1 MSYSHL
7 QYESSVYYAL
17 SLGNRSFLN
26 LLFYQI
32 LLLRPHL
39 TEYVNYLFAHPQKG
53 TFSKFKAIFSCN
65 LALNI
70 TIKSDVFLKHLQKKR
85 TARSP

>member
-7 QYESSVYYAL
+7 QYQS
-17 SLGNRSFLN
+17 SFLN

-32 LLLRPHL
+32 LLFRLYL
-39 TEYVNYLFAHPQKG
+39 TEYVNYLFIHAQKS
-53 TFSKFKAIFSCN
+53 TFSKFKADLSCN

-70 TIKSDVFLKHLQKKR
+70 RIKPLLKL
-85 TARSP
+85 S

>member
-17 SLGNRSFLN
+17 VLGNRSFLN

-39 TEYVNYLFAHPQKG
+39 TEYVNYLFVHPQKD
-53 TFSKFKAIFSCN
+53 TFSKFKANFSCN

-70 TIKSDVFLKHLQKKR
+70 TIKSDVFLKPLQRKR

>member
-17 SLGNRSFLN
+17 VVRNRSFLN

-32 LLLRPHL
+32 LLFRLHL
-39 TEYVNYLFAHPQKG
+39 TEYVNYLVIHSQKSI
-53 TFSKFKAIFSCN
+53 FSKTKA
-65 LALNI
+65 
-70 TIKSDVFLKHLQKKR
+70 
-85 TARSP
+85 

>member
-7 QYESSVYYAL
+7 QYDSSVYYAL
-17 SLGNRSFLN
+17 VIGNRSFLT

-32 LLLRPHL
+32 LLFGPHL
-39 TEYVNYLFAHPQKG
+39 TEYVNFLFIHLQKG
-53 TFSKFKAIFSCN
+53 TFSNFKADFSCN

-70 TIKSDVFLKHLQKKR
+70 TIKPLLKL
-85 TARSP
+85 S

>member
-17 SLGNRSFLN
+17 VLGNKSFLN

-32 LLLRPHL
+32 LLFCLHL
-39 TEYVNYLFAHPQKG
+39 TEYVNYLFIQPHKS
-53 TFSKFKAIFSCN
+53 TFSKFKVDFSCN

-70 TIKSDVFLKHLQKKR
+70 TIKPVLKL
-85 TARSP
+85 T

>member
-17 SLGNRSFLN
+17 VLGNRSFLN

-32 LLLRPHL
+32 LLFRLHL
-39 TEYVNYLFAHPQKG
+39 TEYVNYLFIHPQKS
-53 TFSKFKAIFSCN
+53 TFSKFKTDFSYN

-70 TIKSDVFLKHLQKKR
+70 TIKPVLKL
-85 TARSP
+85 S